1 MKLSNSPRQ
10 IINITIYETCGS
22 KKSWVVTWFFVGI
35 LQIFMIFNWFLST
48 GFFLQSVGTLL
59 FFFIILICDDFCVLS
74 IIIAFP
80 QDQAN
85 SCLLYTMSELYPSMK
100 SIPALT
106 LSSAQVSS
114 WPLPMLARCNYYY
127 NMRPVT
133 MEALLLLSSIF
144 RLMEPSTCWSIPS
157 SCGTSTRSMRRN
169 YINLDIAHFTCINN
183 KEDSQLRWK
192 LKSLLL
198 YSYFIT

>member
-1 MKLSNSPRQ
+1 
-10 IINITIYETCGS
+10 
-22 KKSWVVTWFFVGI
+22 
-35 LQIFMIFNWFLST
+35 MIFCENFANFHDFQLIFANWL
-48 GFFLQSVGTLL
+48 FFLQSVGTLL